1 MDAEKDTEEPD
12 AATKAAQQMLK
23 LEQDTGTPVIG
34 VLRSSRMAR
43 MMGQNRAAM
52 SEAAYR
58 EGIGMYPSVARA
70 ARTIAQLLDWKAYRE
85 GLPDIF

>member
-1 MDAEKDTEEPD
+1 
-12 AATKAAQQMLK
+12 
-23 LEQDTGTPVIG
+23 
-34 VLRSSRMAR
+34 

-70 ARTIAQLLDWKAYRE
+70 ARTIAQLLDWKAYRR